1 MNRLLGTLRALFAR
15 ITVRDSDVS
24 GFALA
29 ALGVALLGQN
39 QSQIAKILNDFGCLA
54 GVYGAALVLAGVYVV
69 RRFAGWRFV
78 YMVSLIPY
86 TVAIFI
92 YALIVNHEASFVVIY
107 SIFYGLSLSNR
118 GRDGDG

>member
-1 MNRLLGTLRALFAR
+1 MGKLLRTLRAFVAR
-15 ITVRDSDVS
+15 INVRNSDVS
-24 GFALA
+24 GFALV

-39 QSQIAKILNDFGCLA
+39 QSQIAKILNEFGGFSSA
-54 GVYGAALVLAGVYVV
+54 YSVALVLAGVYVT
-69 RRFAGWRFV
+69 RRLAGWRLM
-78 YMVSLIPY
+78 YAISLIPY
-86 TVAIFI
+86 TIAIFI

>member
-1 MNRLLGTLRALFAR
+1 MNRLLGALRELFAR

-29 ALGVALLGQN
+29 ALGVALLGQD
-39 QSQIAKILNDFGCLA
+39 QSQIAKILNDFGCSA
-54 GVYGAALVLAGVYVV
+54 GFYGSALVLAGVYVV
-69 RRFAGWRFV
+69 RRFAGWRVV
-78 YMVSLIPY
+78 YMLSLIPY

-92 YALIVNHEASFVVIY
+92 YALIVNHEASFMVIY
-107 SIFYGLSLSNR
+107 CIFYGLSLSNR

>member
-54 GVYGAALVLAGVYVV
+54 NVYGAALVLAGGYVV
-69 RRFAGWRFV
+69 RRFAGWRVV

>member
-1 MNRLLGTLRALFAR
+1 MNRLLRTLRALFAR

-54 GVYGAALVLAGVYVV
+54 SVYGAALVLAGGYVV
-69 RRFAGWRFV
+69 RRFAGWRVV

-92 YALIVNHEASFVVIY
+92 YALFVNHEASFVVIY

-118 GRDGDG
+118 S